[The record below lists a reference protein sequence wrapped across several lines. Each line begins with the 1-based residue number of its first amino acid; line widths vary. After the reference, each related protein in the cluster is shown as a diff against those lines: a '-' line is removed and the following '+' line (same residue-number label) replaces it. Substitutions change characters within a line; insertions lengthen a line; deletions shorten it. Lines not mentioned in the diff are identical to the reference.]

1 VTTAA
6 SLGLAGRVD
15 TGDTAWMLVATALV
29 IMMTPALGLFYAG
42 LVRAKNTLNTF
53 MMTVGALGVATV
65 SWALVGYSLAFDR
78 GNGFIGG
85 LRFLGL
91 HDVAFTPR
99 PGTTIP
105 HLLFFAFEASFCII
119 TVALVSGAVVERMR
133 FGPFLIFSALWSVLV
148 YAVLA
153 HWVWGGGWL
162 QHHGTLD
169 FAGGVPVEMGSGFS
183 AFAAAT
189 VVGAR
194 KDYGRQ
200 ALLPHNAV
208 YVLLGAGLLWFGW
221 FGFNGGS
228 GYSTGHP
235 GVLAFTNTLLTP
247 ACTLVVWFI
256 IDLLRGGRVTAIG
269 AATAI
274 IVGCVG
280 ITPAAG
286 YISPTAA
293 MLLGAVAALPSYAF
307 IVWRPRTRLDET
319 LDVLAAHGLAGLTGI
334 LFIGFFAKFS
344 WNGVSNGLIYGH
356 PGQLGWQAIATVAGP
371 AYAFAGTFVIL
382 RVIGLFTPLR
392 ATSREEAIGMDVVQH
407 GEEAYASGDGAILIT
422 PEAGIEEA
430 ILVANQI

>member
-1 VTTAA
+1 MIAAA
-6 SLGLAGRVD
+6 SLGLAARVD

-65 SWALVGYSLAFDR
+65 AWALIGYSLAFDR

-85 LRFLGL
+85 LRFVGL
-91 HDVAFTPR
+91 HDVGFAPR
-99 PGTTIP
+99 PGTMIP
-105 HLLFFAFEASFCII
+105 QLLFMAFEASFCII

-183 AFAAAT
+183 AVAAAT

-194 KDYGRQ
+194 KNYGRQ
-200 ALLPHNAV
+200 ALLPHNAI

-228 GYSTGHP
+228 GYSTGHR

-247 ACTLVVWFI
+247 ACTLVVWLV
-256 IDLLRGGRVTAIG
+256 IDLLRGGRATAIG

-274 IVGCVG
+274 VVGCVG

-286 YISPTAA
+286 YISPTSA
-293 MLLGAVAALPSYAF
+293 MLLGATAALPSYAF
-307 IVWRPRTRLDET
+307 IVWRPRTKLDET
-319 LDVLAAHGLAGLTGI
+319 LDVFAAHGLAGLTGI

-344 WNGVSNGLIYGH
+344 WNGVSNGLLYGH
-356 PGQLGWQAIATVAGP
+356 PGQLGWQAIAAVVGP

-392 ATSREEAIGMDVVQH
+392 VTDREEAIGMDVVQH
-407 GEEAYASGDGAILIT
+407 GEEAYASGEGAILVT
-422 PEAGIEEA
+422 PDAGIEDA
-430 ILVANQI
+430 VLVGNPI